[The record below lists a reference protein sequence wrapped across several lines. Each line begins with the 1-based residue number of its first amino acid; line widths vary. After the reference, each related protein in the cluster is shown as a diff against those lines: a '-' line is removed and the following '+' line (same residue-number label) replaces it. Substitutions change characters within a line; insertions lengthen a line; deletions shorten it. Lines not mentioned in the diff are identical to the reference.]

1 MSIIHIERAGMNS
14 SIVFDDDSARI
25 WMEDGIIFFYYKKD
39 IIVDLETQKKNI
51 QNRKILAAGIPRPIF
66 ADTTGVK
73 YWTRDAKQYAMT
85 DEANELAT
93 SFALLTNSYV
103 TEISINWAFRIFKP
117 KVPARMF
124 KKRDEAL
131 KWLGRFKEI

>member
-1 MSIIHIERAGMNS
+1 MI
-14 SIVFDDDSARI
+14 FDDDSATI

-39 IIVDLETQKKNI
+39 IIVDLEIQKKNI
-51 QNRKILAAGIPRPIF
+51 QNRKIVAAGIPRPIF

-73 YWTRDAKQYAMT
+73 YWTRNAKKYAMT
-85 DEANELAT
+85 DKANELAT

-103 TEISINWAFRIFKP
+103 TEISINWALKIFKP

-124 KKRDEAL
+124 KNRDEAL
-131 KWLGRFKEI
+131 KWLEKFKEI